1 MEPIVVKKGEK
12 RITII
17 GKVIGIFRKI

>member
-1 MEPIVVKKGEK
+1 MEPIVIKKGEK
-12 RITII
+12 KVTIV